1 MVLLK
6 MKLCQI
12 NLKKPILLVEIF
24 APINFRAPQKSFF
37 RAYQLWE
44 GISWYPTSILSFF
57 KVYIQGRNHKKIHDL

>member
-24 APINFRAPQKSFF
+24 APINFRATQKSFF
-37 RAYQLWE
+37 RAYQL
-44 GISWYPTSILSFF
+44 
-57 KVYIQGRNHKKIHDL
+57 